1 VREQD
6 DGVNADIERG
16 PGALE
21 RGTGD
26 TVHEAQ
32 EFFRCSF
39 EQAPIGMT
47 IVDLD
52 GRCMP
57 VNDAFCA
64 LVGYSRE
71 QLTDQRRDRITY
83 PDDVAADADAR
94 RVLVAGDATSDRRE
108 RRYVHASERLIW
120 VAVTL
125 TLVRDGNGLA
135 LYFVS
140 QVQDVSER
148 RGYERQLAHIADHDV
163 LTGLRNR
170 LSLERELASHAAR
183 VRRYGATGAV
193 LMLDLD
199 HFKYF
204 NDTQGHKAGDEL
216 IVRVGQALCS
226 RLRDSDVVARLGGDE
241 FAVLLPDGDEAET
254 QRVGEALVEIV
265 RNQALPALA
274 DPLPELLGAGPR
286 VTFSIG
292 IARLPPLTGAN
303 HPLHMPMTRP
313 HEWTTTNLHT
323 HGLHV
328 SPSGKADNVF
338 RTIPPGE
345 RAQFKISVPDDHPA
359 GLFWYHPHHH
369 GAVTQQVRAGMAGAI
384 IVRGDLDQV
393 DEVRAAKE
401 QIMVLQSIELGAD
414 YQLLDPIPDP
424 TKEQAFFPRKNVL
437 YTVNGVLNPKIT
449 MYPGEVQRWRM
460 VNAAEG
466 KFLSLKLADHE
477 LNVLAWDGL
486 TLAAPDA
493 VELVMMSAGNRVE
506 VLVKAGKPGIYDLV
520 LTPGSSQKPN
530 IPGMPPSAPAR
541 ASRSELLLY
550 CSLLGMQSMPGLQDQ
565 PGELVPRTI
574 ATIEVRDHGPEMRL
588 PGSLPAWDPPMLPI
602 ARTRTVGYTVQRQGM
617 DEFVSFGING
627 KPFDPDRAPYKVK
640 LGTAQEWTIVNECDN
655 KLMDHAHV
663 FHIHVNPFKITKRNG
678 QTLSTPL
685 WRDTYVVTK
694 HAGDSFTFES
704 NFVDF
709 TGTFVEHC
717 HVIAHE
723 DLGMM
728 EAIEVVE

>member
-1 VREQD
+1 MAE
-6 DGVNADIERG
+6 
-16 PGALE
+16 
-21 RGTGD
+21 
-26 TVHEAQ
+26 
-32 EFFRCSF
+32 
-39 EQAPIGMT
+39 
-47 IVDLD
+47 
-52 GRCMP
+52 
-57 VNDAFCA
+57 
-64 LVGYSRE
+64 GYSR
-71 QLTDQRRDRITY
+71 
-83 PDDVAADADAR
+83 R
-94 RVLVAGDATSDRRE
+94 RVLQYGAGAVSLAAVPDLLHARWPGSQQVARAANVARRAGPQVELPHPRVLKSHRGELSLTLTCRPAMVDMGAPVPVKTYTYDGVVPGYTWELDAGDTLR
-108 RRYVHASERLIW
+108 VKLINH
-120 VAVTL
+120 L
-125 TLVRDGNGLA
+125 PR
-135 LYFVS
+135 
-140 QVQDVSER
+140 
-148 RGYERQLAHIADHDV
+148 
-163 LTGLRNR
+163 LTG
-170 LSLERELASHAAR
+170 
-183 VRRYGATGAV
+183 V
-193 LMLDLD
+193 
-199 HFKYF
+199 
-204 NDTQGHKAGDEL
+204 
-216 IVRVGQALCS
+216 
-226 RLRDSDVVARLGGDE
+226 
-241 FAVLLPDGDEAET
+241 
-254 QRVGEALVEIV
+254 
-265 RNQALPALA
+265 
-274 DPLPELLGAGPR
+274 
-286 VTFSIG
+286 
-292 IARLPPLTGAN
+292 N
-303 HPLHMPMTRP
+303 HRLHMPMTRP

-345 RAQFKISVPDDHPA
+345 RARFKIPIPDDHPP

-486 TLAAPDA
+486 TLAAPEA

-506 VLVKAGKPGIYDLV
+506 ALVKAGKPGIYDLV

-530 IPGMPPSAPAR
+530 IPGMPPSASAR
-541 ASRSELLLY
+541 GTRSELLLY
-550 CSLLGMQSMPGLQDQ
+550 CSLLGMQTMPGLQDQ

-574 ATIEVRDHGPEMRL
+574 ATIEVRGHGPEMRL

-602 ARTRTVGYTVQRQGM
+602 ARTRTVGYTVQREGM

-640 LGTAQEWTIVNECDN
+640 LGTAEEWTIVNECDN

-678 QTLSTPL
+678 QTLATPL

-709 TGTFVEHC
+709 TGKFVEHC

>member
-1 VREQD
+1 MTGRVL
-6 DGVNADIERG
+6 GVAE
-16 PGALE
+16 
-21 RGTGD
+21 
-26 TVHEAQ
+26 
-32 EFFRCSF
+32 
-39 EQAPIGMT
+39 
-47 IVDLD
+47 
-52 GRCMP
+52 
-57 VNDAFCA
+57 
-64 LVGYSRE
+64 GYSR
-71 QLTDQRRDRITY
+71 
-83 PDDVAADADAR
+83 R
-94 RVLVAGDATSDRRE
+94 RVLQYGAG
-108 RRYVHASERLIW
+108 
-120 VAVTL
+120 AVTL
-125 TLVRDGNGLA
+125 AAVPDLLHARWPGSQQVARAAN
-135 LYFVS
+135 VS
-140 QVQDVSER
+140 RRAGPQMELPHPRVLKSR
-148 RGYERQLAHIADHDV
+148 RGE
-163 LTGLRNR
+163 
-170 LSLERELASHAAR
+170 LSLTLTCRPAMVDMGAPVPVKTYTYDGVVPGYTWEL
-183 VRRYGATGAV
+183 
-193 LMLDLD
+193 D
-199 HFKYF
+199 
-204 NDTQGHKAGDEL
+204 AGDTLRVKL
-216 IVRVGQALCS
+216 I
-226 RLRDSDVVARLGGDE
+226 
-241 FAVLLPDGDEAET
+241 
-254 QRVGEALVEIV
+254 
-265 RNQALPALA
+265 N
-274 DPLPELLGAGPR
+274 
-286 VTFSIG
+286 
-292 IARLPPLTGAN
+292 RLPPLTGMN

-328 SPSGKADNVF
+328 SPSGNADNVF

-345 RAQFKISVPDDHPA
+345 RARFKIPIPDDHPA

-401 QIMVLQSIELGAD
+401 QIMVLQSIELGAE

-466 KFLSLKLADHE
+466 KFLSLKLAEHE

-506 VLVKAGKPGIYDLV
+506 ALVKAGKPGIYDLV

-530 IPGMPPSAPAR
+530 IPGMPPSAPAQ
-541 ASRSELLLY
+541 ATRSELLFY
-550 CSLLGMQSMPGLQDQ
+550 CSLLGMQTMPGLQDQ

-574 ATIEVRDHGPEMRL
+574 ATIEVRGSGPEMRL

-602 ARTRTVGYTVQRQGM
+602 ARRRTVGYTVQREGM

-640 LGTAQEWTIVNECDN
+640 LGTAEEWTIVNECDN

-663 FHIHVNPFKITKRNG
+663 FHIHVNPFKVTKRNG

-709 TGTFVEHC
+709 TGKFVEHC

-728 EAIEVVE
+728 EAIEVIE